1 MEKNNEYKNDNNKNS
16 EYNDDTQ
23 LILKE
28 SFVKEFLDELK
39 TAKYIKYDSFEELK
53 KDIEE

>member
-1 MEKNNEYKNDNNKNS
+1 MEKNNEYKKDNNKNS
-16 EYNDDTQ
+16 EHNDDTQ

-39 TAKYIKYDSFEELK
+39 TAKYTEYNFFEELK